1 MIENEKL
8 IDFMIKNKLSV
19 NDVAAMTKRKR
30 KTVLAWRSNRIP
42 PTWVLPLISA
52 KLKVRKFG

>member
-8 IDFMIKNKLSV
+8 IKLMLRNKLSID
-19 NDVAAMTKRKR
+19 DVAAMTKRKR

>member
-19 NDVAAMTKRKR
+19 NDVAAMTGRKR
-30 KTVLAWRSNRIP
+30 KTVFSWRSNRKP
-42 PTWVLPLISA
+42 PTWVLTILTS
-52 KLKVRKFG
+52 KLKARKSA